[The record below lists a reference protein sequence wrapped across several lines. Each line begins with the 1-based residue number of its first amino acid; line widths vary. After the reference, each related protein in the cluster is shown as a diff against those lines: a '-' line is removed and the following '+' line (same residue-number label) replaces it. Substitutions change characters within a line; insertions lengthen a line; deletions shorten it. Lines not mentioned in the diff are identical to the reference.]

1 MNSRSSQYA
10 CALIVRDNQVLLGR
24 RAHFRAAYPNCWDF
38 IGGKIE
44 TGESK
49 EAALTRELAEEI
61 AIVPTNPIYFEKIE
75 DTHISLDQPPVYHFY
90 KVTEWQNGDPHINNH
105 EHAHLA
111 WFTLE
116 QACDLSNLALPEYR
130 NLLRSLLK

>member
-1 MNSRSSQYA
+1 MNNRSSQYA

-44 TGESK
+44 T
-49 EAALTRELAEEI
+49 
-61 AIVPTNPIYFEKIE
+61 
-75 DTHISLDQPPVYHFY
+75 ISLDQPPVYHFY